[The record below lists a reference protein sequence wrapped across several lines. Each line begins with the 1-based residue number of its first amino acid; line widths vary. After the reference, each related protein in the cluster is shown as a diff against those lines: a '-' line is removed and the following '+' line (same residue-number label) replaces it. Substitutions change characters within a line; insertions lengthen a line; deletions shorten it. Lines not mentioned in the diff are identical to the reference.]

1 MDIKIEPHTDRI
13 PELDQEPGR
22 PLEPPPK
29 GLPNTDTAPRH
40 IDTDKDTKEALS
52 ALNSSPPHDKIIM
65 HFRSIIADINKAE
78 RPITNL
84 DDIKTAVNKAKS
96 SVSDGVWNN
105 IKKWFSK
112 SHRDLS
118 DNVNNEHSEIFKAI
132 GTHEVHMKQAQVAT
146 ALAAENAGLKRQ
158 LAEQQKAHSDMAA
171 ERTRNQ
177 LDYNSQAAGDSTQ
190 LNEARQALEASQ
202 TKNDDLK
209 RQLEEA
215 NQTLLT
221 TSQLEKNYDALKEK
235 LVVQEASMKLL
246 EQKLANPNPE
256 SSRIDQP
263 EQTEIDV
270 QLTELQKEL
279 KDIKATL
286 ATVRKNLTT
295 AQDDNNTLSALNV
308 ELDIKNSAMTVKSV
322 KNSAER
328 ERLTKEVEKL
338 AAELSDNENVLKESD
353 AGNTHRLDQN
363 TEQLLKTHEEA
374 IATLKQQNALD
385 VQTAKTEA
393 METLIAGL
401 QKKLSQE
408 LLAEVQKALAK
419 T

>member
-1 MDIKIEPHTDRI
+1 MDIEIKPHPNRI
-13 PELDQEPGR
+13 PELDQETGR
-22 PLEPPPK
+22 PLEAPPR

-132 GTHEVHMKQAQVAT
+132 GAHELHMKQAQVAT

-158 LAEQQKAHSDMAA
+158 LAELQKAHSDMAA
-171 ERTRNQ
+171 EHTRNQ

-221 TSQLEKNYDALKEK
+221 TSQLEKNYKTLQEK
-235 LVVQEASMKLL
+235 FVVQEASIKKL
-246 EQKLANPNPE
+246 EQELANPNPE
-256 SSRIDQP
+256 PSRIDQP

-270 QLTELQKEL
+270 QLTNLQKEL
-279 KDIKATL
+279 DDKKATL
-286 ATVRKNLTT
+286 ANVLKSLAT
-295 AQDDNNTLSALNV
+295 AKAENITLSARNV
-308 ELDIKNSAMTVKSV
+308 ELDGKNSAMTKESG
-322 KNSAER
+322 KNSAAR
-328 ERLTKEVEKL
+328 ERLTKKIEKL
-338 AAELSDNENVLKESD
+338 AAELGDNENLIKDSN
-353 AGNTHRLDQN
+353 ARNKHRLEQN